1 MAVSVLPRSLAT
13 EQVHDALKDLTQG
26 DRDFFDNDIAILD
39 LAHVASAPATVDWAK
54 LAAVMA
60 SFKLKMVAVRNV
72 PDQLR
77 VSAIRSGLAII
88 ANPSESTSRQA
99 NQPTATAASAPE
111 VAHPAGRTFESA
123 MIIDTPVRAGQRI
136 YAVGQDLII
145 TAVVNNGAEVIA
157 DGSIHVYAPLRG
169 RALAGARGNT
179 ASRIFALSMEPQLV
193 SIAGVYRTFED
204 GFPPNWGGSAAQVRL
219 DDNVV
224 HINPI

>member
-1 MAVSVLPRSLAT
+1 
-13 EQVHDALKDLTQG
+13 
-26 DRDFFDNDIAILD
+26 
-39 LAHVASAPATVDWAK
+39 
-54 LAAVMA
+54 
-60 SFKLKMVAVRNV
+60 
-72 PDQLR
+72 
-77 VSAIRSGLAII
+77 
-88 ANPSESTSRQA
+88 
-99 NQPTATAASAPE
+99 
-111 VAHPAGRTFESA
+111 

-145 TAVVNNGAEVIA
+145 TAVVNDGAEVIA